1 MIEIIPAIDIIGGRC
16 VRLSKGEYASKRV
29 YDASPLDMAKAFAD
43 CGVGRIH
50 IVDLDGAKV
59 SNPVN
64 LRALEEIASKVDID
78 VEWGGGVSG
87 EEALSMVF
95 NAGAAQVIVGSVAAL
110 KPELFGQW
118 LLRFGPSRIVL
129 GADVRDR
136 LIAVKG
142 WLETTSMTIDSLLER
157 FLPMGLSQAIVTDIS
172 RDGMLQ
178 GPDTELYVGLQTKY
192 PTIDFTVSGG
202 ISSMDDIRALDESGL
217 RKVIVGK
224 AIYENRISMEEIG
237 KWLRKE

>member
-1 MIEIIPAIDIIGGRC
+1 
-16 VRLSKGEYASKRV
+16 
-29 YDASPLDMAKAFAD
+29 
-43 CGVGRIH
+43 
-50 IVDLDGAKV
+50 
-59 SNPVN
+59 
-64 LRALEEIASKVDID
+64 
-78 VEWGGGVSG
+78 
-87 EEALSMVF
+87 MVF
-95 NAGAAQVIVGSVAAL
+95 NAGATQVIAGSVAAL

-118 LLRFGPSRIVL
+118 LQRFGPSSIVL

-142 WLETTSMTIDSLLER
+142 WLETTLMTIDSLVER

-192 PTIDFTVSGG
+192 PGIDFTVSGG
-202 ISSMDDIRALDESGL
+202 ISSMDDIRALDKSGL

-224 AIYENRISMEEIG
+224 AIYENRITMEEIG

>member
-202 ISSMDDIRALDESGL
+202 ISSMADIRALDESGL

>member
-1 MIEIIPAIDIIGGRC
+1 MIEIIPAVDIIGGRC
-16 VRLSKGEYASKRV
+16 VRLSKGEYSSRKV

-50 IVDLDGAKV
+50 IVDLDGAKE
-59 SNPVN
+59 SRPVN
-64 LRALEEIASKVDID
+64 LRILEEIASKVDID
-78 VEWGGGVSG
+78 VEWGGGVSC

-95 NAGAAQVIVGSVAAL
+95 NAGATQVVAGSVAAL

-118 LLRFGPSRIVL
+118 LLRFGSSRIVL
-129 GADVRDR
+129 GADVRGR
-136 LIAVKG
+136 NIAVKG
-142 WLETTSMTIDSLLER
+142 WLETTSMTIETLVER

-202 ISSMDDIRALDESGL
+202 ISSMDDIRALDRAGL

-224 AIYENRISMEEIG
+224 AIYENRISLDEI
-237 KWLRKE
+237 REASIC

>member
-16 VRLSKGEYASKRV
+16 VRLSKGEYSSRKV

-50 IVDLDGAKV
+50 IVDLDGAKE
-59 SNPVN
+59 SRPVN
-64 LRALEEIASKVDID
+64 LRTLEEIASKVDID
-78 VEWGGGVSG
+78 VEWGGGVSC

-95 NAGAAQVIVGSVAAL
+95 NAGAVQVIAGSVAAL

-129 GADVRDR
+129 GADVRGGN
-136 LIAVKG
+136 IAVKG
-142 WLETTSMTIDSLLER
+142 WLETTSMTIDALVER

-192 PTIDFTVSGG
+192 PGIDFTVSGG

-237 KWLRKE
+237 KWLRNG